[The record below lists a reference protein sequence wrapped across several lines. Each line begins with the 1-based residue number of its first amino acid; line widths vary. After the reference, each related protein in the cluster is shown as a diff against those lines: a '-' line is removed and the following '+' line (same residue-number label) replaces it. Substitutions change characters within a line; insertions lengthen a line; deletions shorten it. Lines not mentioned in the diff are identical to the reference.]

1 MAVFLVFL
9 GAISNFRESLFS
21 SSRLASLRSAI
32 TSGLLFRHFDVRLG
46 GCIEKRNKIELTK
59 KSFNNRSIWAKKI
72 KPCQKKKKEYT
83 QAS

>member
-1 MAVFLVFL
+1 VWVVKKRKEEREKNKEIQLSIDGCFLVFL

-46 GCIEKRNKIELTK
+46 GCIEKRNK
-59 KSFNNRSIWAKKI
+59 SN
-72 KPCQKKKKEYT
+72 
-83 QAS
+83 